1 MKIKV
6 EGLING
12 AAPGSIFTANPFGW
26 IGKTVVIEIPYPE
39 ASLEDAYKREAL
51 KNTKLFKHIVVKDVK
66 IIE

>member
-1 MKIKV
+1 MIIIV

-26 IGKTVVIEIPYPE
+26 IGITVEIEIPYPE

-51 KNTKLFKHIVVKDVK
+51 KNTKLFKYIVVKDVK

>member
-1 MKIKV
+1 MIVKV

-26 IGKTVVIEIPYPE
+26 IGKTVEIEIPYPE
-39 ASLEDAYKREAL
+39 DSLEDAYKREAL

>member
-1 MKIKV
+1 MIIKV

-12 AAPGSIFTANPFGW
+12 AAPGSIFSVNPFGW
-26 IGKTVVIEIPYPE
+26 IGKTVEVEIPYPE

-51 KNTKLFKHIVVKDVK
+51 KNTKLFKYIVVKDVK